1 MTGGPKR
8 FYRAACVVRGE
19 RGFEIALD
27 GQMVR
32 TPGRRPLV
40 VPREL
45 LADAIAA
52 EWNAQGERL
61 DARTM
66 PLLHLAYRAIDIVGP
81 ERSGTVASIA
91 GFARADL
98 LCYWAEAPPDLVAR
112 QRASWQPLLDWA
124 AGRFGAALAPTK
136 GVVFIEQAPSALA
149 AYRAAVDRYDDMML
163 AGLAQ
168 ATETL
173 GSLVLGLA
181 LSEGRIDA
189 GEAIALSALDEIHQT
204 ERWGEDSDALRRR
217 KAMEHDVLSAARFMA
232 LARA

>member
-1 MTGGPKR
+1 MDGPKR

-19 RGFEIALD
+19 QGFGIALD
-27 GQMVR
+27 GKTVH
-32 TPGRRPLV
+32 TPGRRSLV
-40 VPREL
+40 VPREA
-45 LADAIAA
+45 LAAAIAA

-61 DARTM
+61 VVRTM

-81 ERSGTVASIA
+81 ERSGTVATIA
-91 GFARADL
+91 GFARTDL
-98 LCYWAEAPPDLVAR
+98 LCYRAEAPADLVAR
-112 QRASWQPLLDWA
+112 QHGSWQPLLDWA
-124 AGRFGAALAPTK
+124 AERFGVALASTK

-149 AYRAAVDRYDDMML
+149 AYRSAVDRYDDMML
-163 AGLAQ
+163 TGIAQ

-189 GEAIALSALDEIHQT
+189 GEAIALAELDEIHQM
-204 ERWGEDSDALRRR
+204 ERWGEDADALHRR
-217 KAMEHDVLSAARFMA
+217 KEMGHDVLSAARFMA